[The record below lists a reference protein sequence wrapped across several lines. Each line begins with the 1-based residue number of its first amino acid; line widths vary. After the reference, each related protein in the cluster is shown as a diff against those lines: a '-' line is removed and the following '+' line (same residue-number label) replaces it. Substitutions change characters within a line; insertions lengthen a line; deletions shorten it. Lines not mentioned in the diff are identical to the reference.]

1 MAKEFKR
8 SGSKDFKG
16 KKPFSSK
23 KEGSRGP
30 GKKSS
35 FGSSDDSRE
44 PFAAFRRDNNKE
56 SNEKKSYD
64 SPKDKDSRYEKKT
77 PYNRSGDNARP
88 AKDFKKDS
96 DKEFKN
102 DKSFETKK
110 ARPAKNENKPSFER
124 FRDDS
129 RPSDFGGTKKR
140 STASG
145 FDETRKRG
153 TSDKPG
159 FKKRPVDVD
168 EKPSFRDKG
177 TDKPFS
183 KKTFSDKPES
193 KKRRDDGDEKPSF
206 RDKGDDKPR
215 SFSKKT
221 FPDKPEFKKR
231 RDDGDEKPSFRDKGT
246 DGPKSF
252 SKKPFSDKPEFKK
265 RRADSDDK
273 PSFSDRAN
281 KAPKSFGKKTFSEKP
296 AFVRKS
302 DGVNPNDMIESDF
315 EYGDEKP
322 KYTSNSGRGFK
333 KSKPTDKKTFTG
345 KKSASKPQRDE
356 DDGLTR
362 LNKYLSNAGI
372 CSRREADELIASG
385 VVQVNGKNITEMGY
399 RVKPTDIVK
408 YGGQTLK
415 KERLVYLILNK
426 PKDYITTAD
435 DPQERRT
442 VLELV
447 QGACKER
454 IYPVGRLD
462 RATTGLLMFTNDGDL
477 TKKLTHPRYG
487 IRKIYHVELDKPLK
501 RVDLDKIAEGL
512 ELEDGP
518 IKVDE
523 VSYVGDN
530 ADKTQVGV
538 EIHSGKNRIVRR
550 IFEHM
555 GYNVRK
561 LDRVMFGSLTKK
573 DLPRGRWRILSD
585 AEVGM
590 LKMIS
595 TE

>member
-1 MAKEFKR
+1 MALRIFAKNKKMAKVFKR
-8 SGSKDFKG
+8 SGSKDFSAKGSAGKG
-16 KKPFSSK
+16 KSKFSAK
-23 KEGSRGP
+23 KDPRDSSEKKTSYSRP
-30 GKKSS
+30 N
-35 FGSSDDSRE
+35 DDSRPSGKFKAKDE
-44 PFAAFRRDNNKE
+44 KGFNSDKAPESKKTRIDKRDN
-56 SNEKKSYD
+56 
-64 SPKDKDSRYEKKT
+64 
-77 PYNRSGDNARP
+77 
-88 AKDFKKDS
+88 
-96 DKEFKN
+96 
-102 DKSFETKK
+102 
-110 ARPAKNENKPSFER
+110 KPVFER

-129 RPSDFGGTKKR
+129 RPSDFGTSKN
-140 STASG
+140 
-145 FDETRKRG
+145 RG
-153 TSDKPG
+153 TSNYNDSH
-159 FKKRPVDVD
+159 KKSD
-168 EKPSFRDKG
+168 
-177 TDKPFS
+177 
-183 KKTFSDKPES
+183 SDKPPF
-193 KKRRDDGDEKPSF
+193 KKKYDDGDEKPSF
-206 RDKGDDKPR
+206 RDRSDDKPR
-215 SFSKKT
+215 SFNKKP
-221 FPDKPEFKKR
+221 FSDKPAFKKR
-231 RDDGDEKPSFRDKGT
+231 RDDGDNKPSFRESSDDK
-246 DGPKSF
+246 PRSF
-252 SKKPFSDKPEFKK
+252 NKKPFSEKPAFKK
-265 RRADSDDK
+265 RRDDGDNK
-273 PSFSDRAN
+273 PSLKEREN
-281 KAPKSFGKKTFSEKP
+281 NTPRSFGKKPFSEKP

-302 DGVNPNDMIESDF
+302 DGVNSNDLKESDF
-315 EYGDEKP
+315 EYDNEKP
-322 KYTSNSGRGFK
+322 KYNGNSGRPFK
-333 KSKPTDKKTFTG
+333 KSKPSTN
-345 KKSASKPQRDE
+345 KKSGSSTPQRE
-356 DDGLTR
+356 TDDGLIR

-372 CSRREADELIASG
+372 CSRREADDLISSG
-385 VVQVNGKNITEMGY
+385 VVQVNGKTITEGY

-426 PKDYITTAD
+426 PKDYITTVD

-447 QGACKER
+447 QDACKER

-487 IRKIYHVELDKPLK
+487 VRKIYHVELDKPLK
-501 RVDLDKIAEGL
+501 KVDLEKISEGI

-523 VSYVGDN
+523 VSYVGDG

-595 TE
+595 AD

>member
-16 KKPFSSK
+16 KKPFNPTK
-23 KEGSRGP
+23 

-35 FGSSDDSRE
+35 YGRSEDASSNKDFKST
-44 PFAAFRRDNNKE
+44 NNKE
-56 SNEKKSYD
+56 FDSEKSFKSKKSR
-64 SPKDKDSRYEKKT
+64 PDKRDEK
-77 PYNRSGDNARP
+77 P
-88 AKDFKKDS
+88 A
-96 DKEFKN
+96 
-102 DKSFETKK
+102 
-110 ARPAKNENKPSFER
+110 FER

-129 RPSDFGGTKKR
+129 RPSDFGGSRSRTNFDKSDKKSFSEKTPFKKKNDEGDTKSSFKDRDENKSKSYTKK
-140 STASG
+140 
-145 FDETRKRG
+145 
-153 TSDKPG
+153 
-159 FKKRPVDVD
+159 V
-168 EKPSFRDKG
+168 
-177 TDKPFS
+177 
-183 KKTFSDKPES
+183 FSDKPAF
-193 KKRRDDGDEKPSF
+193 KKKFEGDEKPSF
-206 RDKGDDKPR
+206 KDKGDDKRKP
-215 SFSKKT
+215 FSKKP
-221 FPDKPEFKKR
+221 FPAKPGLKKKN
-231 RDDGDEKPSFRDKGT
+231 DDGNEKPSFREREERG
-246 DGPKSF
+246 S
-252 SKKPFSDKPEFKK
+252 KPFGKTTTLG
-265 RRADSDDK
+265 
-273 PSFSDRAN
+273 
-281 KAPKSFGKKTFSEKP
+281 KST
-296 AFVRKS
+296 FVRKS
-302 DGVNPNDMIESDF
+302 DEANPYDLNESDF
-315 EYGDEKP
+315 EYGSEKP
-322 KYTSNSGRGFK
+322 TYTSDSGRGFK
-333 KSKPTDKKTFTG
+333 KSKPSDKKRTSG
-345 KKSASKPQRDE
+345 KKDSKPQRDT
-356 DDGLTR
+356 DDGLVR

-372 CSRREADELIASG
+372 CSRREADVLISTG
-385 VVQVNGKNITEMGY
+385 VVQVNGKTITEMGY
-399 RVKPTDIVK
+399 RVKPTDIIK

-487 IRKIYHVELDKPLK
+487 VRKIYHVELDKPLK
-501 RVDLDKIAEGL
+501 RADLDKIAEGL

-523 VSYVGDN
+523 VTYVGDGG
-530 ADKTQVGV
+530 DKTQVGV

-595 TE
+595 AE

>member
-1 MAKEFKR
+1 MAKEFKPT
-8 SGSKDFKG
+8 GSKDFKG

-23 KEGSRGP
+23 KRGESGSD
-30 GKKSS
+30 KKSS
-35 FGSSDDSRE
+35 FGSSREDSH
-44 PFAAFRRDNNKE
+44 PFSAFKRDSDKDFKKNTEESSEVKE
-56 SNEKKSYD
+56 SK
-64 SPKDKDSRYEKKT
+64 YEKKT
-77 PYNRSGDNARP
+77 PYNRSGDDAS
-88 AKDFKKDS
+88 KGKGFKRDSSKGFKS
-96 DKEFKN
+96 DKPFESKKSRT
-102 DKSFETKK
+102 DK
-110 ARPAKNENKPSFER
+110 RDNKPSFDR
-124 FRDDS
+124 FRDES
-129 RPSDFGGTKKR
+129 RPSDFGGLKKQKAHPSPPEGRESQSTFQTKDSKR
-140 STASG
+140 SGRSPLGRSGGAS
-145 FDETRKRG
+145 
-153 TSDKPG
+153 KP
-159 FKKRPVDVD
+159 P
-168 EKPSFRDKG
+168 
-177 TDKPFS
+177 
-183 KKTFSDKPES
+183 FSDKPAF
-193 KKRRDDGDEKPSF
+193 KKRREEGDEKPSF
-206 RDKGDDKPR
+206 RDR
-215 SFSKKT
+215 
-221 FPDKPEFKKR
+221 
-231 RDDGDEKPSFRDKGT
+231 GDEK
-246 DGPKSF
+246 
-252 SKKPFSDKPEFKK
+252 
-265 RRADSDDK
+265 
-273 PSFSDRAN
+273 
-281 KAPKSFGKKTFSEKP
+281 PKSFGKTAYPGKP
-296 AFVRKS
+296 AFTRKS
-302 DGVNPNDMIESDF
+302 DGVNPNDLDESDF
-315 EYGDEKP
+315 EYGNDKP
-322 KYTSNSGRGFK
+322 KFTSDSGRGFK
-333 KSKPTDKKTFTG
+333 KTKPFEKRPYSKN
-345 KKSASKPQRDE
+345 KSSSKSKPQRE
-356 DDGLTR
+356 TDDGLIR
-362 LNKYLSNAGI
+362 LNRYLSNAGI
-372 CSRREADELIASG
+372 CSRREADVLIASG

-442 VLELV
+442 VLELL

-487 IRKIYHVELDKPLK
+487 VRKIYHVELDKPIK
-501 RVDLDKIAEGL
+501 RADLDTIAEGL

-523 VSYVGDN
+523 VTYIGDG

-595 TE
+595 AE

>member
-8 SGSKDFKG
+8 SSSKDFKG

-35 FGSSDDSRE
+35 FGSSDDSKE
-44 PFAAFRRDNNKE
+44 PFAAFRRDNNQE
-56 SNEKKSYD
+56 SKEKKSYD
-64 SPKDKDSRYEKKT
+64 SPKDKDFRYEKKT
-77 PYNRSGDNARP
+77 PYNRSGDNERP
-88 AKDFKKDS
+88 AKDFKRGS

-110 ARPAKNENKPSFER
+110 ARPVKNENKPSFER

-140 STASG
+140 STSSG

-159 FKKRPVDVD
+159 FKKRPVDGD
-168 EKPSFRDKG
+168 EKPSFRDKA

-183 KKTFSDKPES
+183 KKTFSDKPEF

-215 SFSKKT
+215 SFGKKT
-221 FPDKPEFKKR
+221 
-231 RDDGDEKPSFRDKGT
+231 
-246 DGPKSF
+246 
-252 SKKPFSDKPEFKK
+252 FSDKPEFKK
-265 RRADSDDK
+265 RRADNDDK
-273 PSFSDRAN
+273 PAFSDRAN
-281 KAPKSFGKKTFSEKP
+281 KTPKSFGKKPFSEKP

-345 KKSASKPQRDE
+345 KKSASKPQRNE

>member
-1 MAKEFKR
+1 MTKEFKR

-35 FGSSDDSRE
+35 FGSSDDSKE
-44 PFAAFRRDNNKE
+44 PFAAFKRDNNKE
-56 SNEKKSYD
+56 SKEKKTYD
-64 SPKDKDSRYEKKT
+64 SPKDKGSRYEKKT
-77 PYNRSGDNARP
+77 PFNHLADNKRSG
-88 AKDFKKDS
+88 KDFKRDEG
-96 DKEFKN
+96 KEFKN

-129 RPSDFGGTKKR
+129 RPSDFGGSQKR
-140 STASG
+140 SSSG
-145 FDETRKRG
+145 FNDSRKKSISG
-153 TSDKPG
+153 KPD
-159 FKKRPVDVD
+159 FKKKQDDD

-177 TDKPFS
+177 TEKTSSFDKKSFRDKPDFKKKRDAGDDKPSFKDKVSDKPKSFS
-183 KKTFSDKPES
+183 KKTFSDKPGF
-193 KKRRDDGDEKPSF
+193 KKTRDDG
-206 RDKGDDKPR
+206 
-215 SFSKKT
+215 
-221 FPDKPEFKKR
+221 
-231 RDDGDEKPSFRDKGT
+231 
-246 DGPKSF
+246 
-252 SKKPFSDKPEFKK
+252 
-265 RRADSDDK
+265 DDK
-273 PSFSDRAN
+273 PSFSNRGN
-281 KAPKSFGKKTFSEKP
+281 NTPKSFGKKTSAGKP
-296 AFVRKS
+296 AFVRAS
-302 DGVNPNDMIESDF
+302 DGANPNDMIESDF

-333 KSKPTDKKTFTG
+333 KSKPSEKKTFSG
-345 KKSASKPQRDE
+345 KKSSSAPQRE
-356 DDGLTR
+356 TDDGLIR

-487 IRKIYHVELDKPLK
+487 VRKIYHVELDKPLK
-501 RVDLDKIAEGL
+501 RVDLDKISEGI

-523 VSYVGDN
+523 ITYVGDS

-595 TE
+595 AE

>member
-8 SGSKDFKG
+8 SGNKNSKG
-16 KKPFSSK
+16 KKSFSSSKGTETGFGKKTSYKQSDSTHSDEKFKRSNDKEFEGDKSFKSK
-23 KEGSRGP
+23 KERP
-30 GKKSS
+30 
-35 FGSSDDSRE
+35 
-44 PFAAFRRDNNKE
+44 
-56 SNEKKSYD
+56 
-64 SPKDKDSRYEKKT
+64 DKR
-77 PYNRSGDNARP
+77 
-88 AKDFKKDS
+88 
-96 DKEFKN
+96 N
-102 DKSFETKK
+102 DK
-110 ARPAKNENKPSFER
+110 PAFER

-129 RPSDFGGTKKR
+129 RPSDFG
-140 STASG
+140 S
-145 FDETRKRG
+145 
-153 TSDKPG
+153 
-159 FKKRPVDVD
+159 
-168 EKPSFRDKG
+168 
-177 TDKPFS
+177 S
-183 KKTFSDKPES
+183 KKHSTPRYKDSTEKRFSDKPDF
-193 KKRRDDGDEKPSF
+193 KKKRDDGDEKPAFRAKGDDNRKPFNRKPFSDKPSFKKKFDDSDEKPSF
-206 RDKGDDKPR
+206 RDKGDDNHKPFNR
-215 SFSKKT
+215 KPLS
-221 FPDKPEFKKR
+221 DKPSFKKKF
-231 RDDGDEKPSFRDKGT
+231 DDSDEKPSFRDKG
-246 DGPKSF
+246 DDSR
-252 SKKPFSDKPEFKK
+252 KPFNRKPFPDKPAFKK
-265 RRADSDDK
+265 KFDAVDEK
-273 PSFSDRAN
+273 PSFRGRGDNNTRKPISKN
-281 KAPKSFGKKTFSEKP
+281 SFTEKP

-302 DGVNPNDMIESDF
+302 DSAESDDLR
-315 EYGDEKP
+315 ESDYAHGSEKP
-322 KYTSNSGRGFK
+322 QYTSDSGRGFK
-333 KSKPTDKKTFTG
+333 KSKPFEKKTFSNKKG
-345 KKSASKPQRDE
+345 KGASKPQREE
-356 DDGLTR
+356 DDGLIR

-372 CSRREADELIASG
+372 CSRREADVLISSG

-462 RATTGLLMFTNDGDL
+462 RATTGLLMFTNDGEL

-487 IRKIYHVELDKPLK
+487 VRKIYHVELDKPLK
-501 RVDLDKIAEGL
+501 RADLDAISEGL

-523 VSYVGDN
+523 VTYVGDGG
-530 ADKTQVGV
+530 DKTQVGV

-573 DLPRGRWRILSD
+573 DLPRGRWRLLTE
-585 AEVGM
+585 AEIGI

-595 TE
+595 TK